1 METYRCNRNCGCMRC
16 RYRGFMGPVVLMTV
30 GVLFLIDNVGLHN
43 LDFENHTWPVLL
55 IVIGVMIMLRRTAST
70 EGHVQPFYVAAP
82 FPVAPGVPPV
92 APVEPVVT
100 SSGAGSEVRHE

>member
-1 METYRCNRNCGCMRC
+1 MRC

-30 GVLFLIDNVGLHN
+30 GVLFLIDNVGLHD

-70 EGHVQPFYVAAP
+70 EGHVQPYYVGPPFAPAASVP
-82 FPVAPGVPPV
+82 SAPP
-92 APVEPVVT
+92 AEPT
-100 SSGAGSEVRHE
+100 NAASEVRHE